1 MSTAHPVQ
9 PHRSSALQRTEL
21 LHRMLLVRHL
31 TRHHAAAP
39 GTASGDFQV
48 HFRPG
53 EEAVAAG
60 VFAALG
66 PSDTMVSTDP
76 DPALATGFPLAIE
89 LARDDVE
96 SHRPGV
102 TVCLFEASGD
112 PVAPW
117 LEAARR
123 GQLPIL
129 FCGMAGSHPE
139 TAGQEPFPDETAD
152 SFDVEA
158 VLSATHTS
166 LRKVRD
172 GGGPRLLSLDGD
184 HRTPLPDPIE
194 VLVLRMVTDHQLDDN
209 ALHAIDTHA
218 AGHVEAA
225 LAAAAS

>member
-1 MSTAHPVQ
+1 MSIAHPVQ
-9 PHRSSALQRTEL
+9 PHPSSAVQRTEL

-31 TRHHAAAP
+31 TKHHAAAP

-48 HFRPG
+48 HFHAG

-60 VFAALG
+60 VLAALG
-66 PSDTMVSTDP
+66 PSDTIVSTDP

-89 LARDDVE
+89 LARDDVQ

-117 LEAARR
+117 LDVARQ
-123 GQLPIL
+123 GKLPIL
-129 FCGMAGSHPE
+129 FCGMTGSHPE
-139 TAGQEPFPDETAD
+139 TAGQESFPDETAD

-172 GGGPRLLSLDGD
+172 SGGPRLLGLGGN
-184 HRTPLPDPIE
+184 HRAPRPDPIE

-209 ALHAIDTHA
+209 ALRAIDSHA

-225 LAAAAS
+225 LAAASS